1 MTTNY
6 AYCINTQCKM
16 ADSCSHA
23 LKYHHDENHDS
34 QEVINVI
41 NPSVISFDE
50 EGKCQFYIE
59 PKLITVA
66 HGMLKSTG
74 AMPHKTYIEFS
85 HFMQKRW
92 NRTDYFDRRSGKKPM
107 MPKHQDDVIATAK
120 ELGYTFPDSPWDE
133 TTEEIQY
140 YY

>member
-16 ADSCSHA
+16 AGTCSHA
-23 LKYHHDENHDS
+23 LKYHNDNLANEEN
-34 QEVINVI
+34 IYVI
-41 NPSVISFDE
+41 NPAAMKFND

-59 PKLITVA
+59 PRTITVA
-66 HGMLKSTG
+66 HGMLKSIVH
-74 AMPHKTYIEFS
+74 MPHDTYREFS
-85 HFMQKRW
+85 ILMQKRW
-92 NRTDYFDRRSGKKPM
+92 NHTDYFDRRAGRKPM
-107 MPKHQDDVIATAK
+107 LPQHQKDVISIAQQ
-120 ELGYTFPDSPWDE
+120 LGYTFPDSPWDA